1 MAGGSS
7 RQPRKVKQLCVC
19 HARSHA
25 NTHHDH
31 DSPRTYPHCL
41 PPCPHTPR
49 PPRVIMHL
57 LQPAHPM
64 SSCTCYSLPTP
75 CHHAPATAGP
85 SRVIM
90 HLLQPAHPVSSCT
103 CYSRPTPC
111 HHAPAPTA
119 YHHAL
124 TPACYCLPPC
134 RMLRSCRYAMPS
146 HMPATANHH
155 ALKHACYCLPP
166 CRMLRSCRYAM
177 PSHTSSRMGA
187 RMPRSGG
194 VGPPYTRSR
203 IVYSTSSIVPS
214 HSSCRQEGQGQGQA
228 VRLYQGVH
236 QVAYRVQHVQHRALT
251 QLLQAGRPG
260 AGAGAG
266 AGSSSS
272 SKTGCGRPP
281 GCCRQPGCCSSSR

>member
-75 CHHAPATAGP
+75 CHHAPATARP
-85 SRVIM
+85 PCVIM

-103 CYSRPTPC
+103 CYSRPIPC
-111 HHAPAPTA
+111 HNAPATA
-119 YHHAL
+119 GPPRVIMHL
-124 TPACYCLPPC
+124 LQPANPVSSCTCPHCLPPC
-134 RMLRSCRYAMPS
+134 PHTCLLLPTTMQNAALVQVR
-146 HMPATANHH
+146 H
-155 ALKHACYCLPP
+155 ALTHACYCQPP
-166 CRMLRSCRYAM
+166 CPQTRLLL
-177 PSHTSSRMGA
+177 PTSMQNVA
-187 RMPRSGG
+187 LM
-194 VGPPYTRSR
+194 
-203 IVYSTSSIVPS
+203 
-214 HSSCRQEGQGQGQA
+214 Q
-228 VRLYQGVH
+228 VRH
-236 QVAYRVQHVQHRALT
+236 ALT
-251 QLLQAGRPG
+251 HVEQD
-260 AGAGAG
+260 
-266 AGSSSS
+266 
-272 SKTGCGRPP
+272 GC
-281 GCCRQPGCCSSSR
+281 